1 MSSLASAANRRALL
15 QTTIAH
21 DANDWHVGRF
31 SLLAAAIEAAGSG
44 LDAAFTLT
52 AQDYPSDREERDR
65 LHQQLGEGHFGQVWL
80 MAPDLDNGPEAAFFE
95 ALEAAVGA
103 GTDLVIA
110 RDHTDLGASLLSL
123 GGCLASVGQTQTFQ
137 RSWPGLPED
146 NEYTNPSCPGI
157 QTPCVLTGQ
166 NGAVQ
171 ICRKRS
177 DHPLLDFD
185 TLIPAH
191 VLLPAHPHEGVI
203 LPQGAGQQVLLSS
216 HSISSGREQNS
227 AILDEAEGRGFI
239 LHHSTFHHFADFNLD
254 VRCGAPDFVL
264 DPPAP
269 QVNQSPQLLS
279 DLHAYITRIVQHA
292 MA

>member
-177 DHPLLDFD
+177 EHPLLDFD
-185 TLIPAH
+185 TLIPSH

-203 LPQGAGQQVLLSS
+203 LPNGTSQQVLLSS